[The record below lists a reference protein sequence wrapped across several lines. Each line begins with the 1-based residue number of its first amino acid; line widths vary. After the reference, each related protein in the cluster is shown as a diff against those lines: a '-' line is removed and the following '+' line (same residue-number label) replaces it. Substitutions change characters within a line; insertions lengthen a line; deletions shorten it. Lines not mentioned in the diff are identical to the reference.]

1 MSELTAP
8 RELEL
13 LPDVTLTVYPTDR
26 FKVGLLSLSLLLP
39 LERESSPIRTL
50 LFSVLRRGN
59 EAYPTLEAINRR
71 LDELYATP
79 YRVRNRELGRYHC
92 LGFSADLLGERYLP
106 EGTDLLGGVLSMM
119 EQMLFHPLTENGLLN
134 ARYVEA
140 EKKNT
145 VDAIRSIKNHAS
157 AYAHTQLLERFYE
170 GSPSGHLLCGSES
183 EVASVSVEALTEEWH
198 ELLRTAPIRCF
209 YVGPMDESA
218 LSARLRDVLGSALG
232 RIGRPRAVVPLVTG
246 TMPLPPARP
255 RPQRF
260 DTEHPSGQSHLL
272 LGIRTG
278 ITCASPEFYAM
289 MLCHEILGMS
299 PVSRLFVHVR
309 EKHGLCYSCSSEYH
323 IDRGDII
330 IRCGISEQNRALAE
344 AAILEQLDVMKRGE
358 FDDAEWN
365 AARKSLENSYRQV
378 TDSTRSIASFYE
390 LRAVLGVEQT
400 PESCLARF
408 AALTREQVIEAA
420 RHLTV
425 DTVLFQRGTD
435 DNGEGGE
442 EEGMDDV

>member
-1 MSELTAP
+1 MSETTAP
-8 RELEL
+8 REYEL
-13 LPDVTLTVYPTDR
+13 MDGVTLTVYPTDR

-39 LERESSPIRTL
+39 LERERSPVRTL

-59 EAYPTLEAINRR
+59 EAYPTLEAVNRR

-79 YRVRNRELGRYHC
+79 YRVRNRELGGYQC
-92 LGFSADLLGERYLP
+92 LGFSADLLGEQYLP

-119 EQMLFHPLTENGLLN
+119 EQMLFHPLLEENRLT
-134 ARYVEA
+134 ARYVDA

-157 AYAHTQLLERFYE
+157 AYAHAQLLERFYE
-170 GSPSGHLLCGSES
+170 GAQGGHLLCGTE
-183 EVASVSVEALTEEWH
+183 EEITAVSVDALTAQWH
-198 ELLRTAPIRCF
+198 ELLRTAPVRCF
-209 YVGPMDESA
+209 YVGPMEGEA
-218 LSARLRDVLGSALG
+218 VAARLGEMLTRAFAGIGCPRVVL
-232 RIGRPRAVVPLVTG
+232 PLVKG
-246 TMPLPPARP
+246 CLPMPCARAT
-255 RPQRF
+255 PQRF

-289 MLCHEILGMS
+289 MLCHEILGLS
-299 PVSRLFVHVR
+299 PISRLFVHVR
-309 EKHGLCYSCSSEYH
+309 EKHGLCYSCASEYH

-330 IRCGISEQNRALAE
+330 IRCGISEQNRETAE
-344 AAILEQLDVMKRGE
+344 RAILEQLDVMRCGE

-378 TDSTRSIASFYE
+378 GDSTRSIANFYE
-390 LRAVLGVEQT
+390 LRAVLGVDQT
-400 PESCLARF
+400 PASCRARF
-408 AALTREQVIEAA
+408 AALTREQVIAA
-420 RHLTV
+420 AQHLTV

-435 DNGEGGE
+435 DEDGE